1 MEEIWKDIK
10 EYEGL
15 YQVSNLG
22 RVKSFPRN
30 GTQVNAIKIL
40 TLKLHHTGYYR
51 VTLSKN
57 NKRIDKLVHRLVAET
72 FIPNPNRKP
81 QVNHKDG
88 DKLNNRVDNLEWNT
102 CLENV
107 QHSIYT
113 GLRNDKGCNSKRARF
128 KESDIRWIR
137 QHYKPNDSKYGCTAL
152 SKKFKVGKATIS
164 DIINHK
170 IYKNIGE

>member
-1 MEEIWKDIK
+1 MWKECKINN
-10 EYEGL
+10 L
-15 YQVSNLG
+15 YIVSTDG
-22 RVKSFPRN
+22 IVKRKN
-30 GTQVNAIKIL
+30 TNKIL
-40 TLKLHHTGYYR
+40 SQKLDKDNY
-51 VTLSKN
+51 LSVN
-57 NKRIDKLVHRLVAET
+57 LSMGGRGNTRQIFVHRLVAET
-72 FIPNPNRKP
+72 FLPNPDRKP

-88 DKLNNRVDNLEWNT
+88 DKLNNRVNNLEWNT

-113 GLRNDKGCNSKRARF
+113 GLRNDKGCSSKRARF
-128 KESDIRWIR
+128 KESDIKWIR